1 MGGLESLGIGKKV
14 ELYNPE
20 TKEGCELPDL
30 EVPRERVRIIM
41 ENISL
46 YSLYTVHC
54 TLYCT
59 DNICRQGCVGNCC
72 VVVDQEVLE
81 SLVFSGQMKTSE
93 DNQ

>member
-1 MGGLESLGIGKKV
+1 MGGLKSLGIGKKV

-30 EVPRERVRIIM
+30 EVPRVEVRIIT

-54 TLYCT
+54 TLYA
-59 DNICRQGCVGNCC
+59 
-72 VVVDQEVLE
+72 VLY
-81 SLVFSGQMKTSE
+81 
-93 DNQ
+93 